1 MTPGDSTVNRVQLF
15 TPIPKK
21 YLGLQC
27 MQSSSRD
34 VLCVCVWS
42 DTREVCSY
50 RQLVLQKMEELYG
63 ASFRDDTELN
73 QATSFLHENGVSF
86 IICLQWHSRGRFNLR
101 NVTKQQHLQYTDIVS
116 SSPVWCPL
124 SLVSL
129 AEYEN
134 SFLLFSICKWT
145 VSCVLK

>member
-1 MTPGDSTVNRVQLF
+1 MM
-15 TPIPKK
+15 
-21 YLGLQC
+21 C
-27 MQSSSRD
+27 
-34 VLCVCVWS
+34 CVCVWS
-42 DTREVCSY
+42 DTREVCCY

-73 QATSFLHENGVSF
+73 QATSFLHENGASF
-86 IICLQWHSRGRFNLR
+86 IICLQRHSRGRFKLR
-101 NVTKQQHLQYTDIVS
+101 HVTKQQHLQYTDIVS